1 MHNID
6 NWELKVTNLLINNY
20 RMYNLHAMFAK
31 NIDFCKQIAGNL
43 IDNHQWSYSFHS
55 IFLKI
60 ELPLPAISFFKTLV
74 YFCCELIILQSPIRS
89 DK

>member
-43 IDNHQWSYSFHS
+43 IDNHQWSYSFS
-55 IFLKI
+55 FDFSKDRTSLASYFFLQNAC
-60 ELPLPAISFFKTLV
+60 LLL
-74 YFCCELIILQSPIRS
+74 L
-89 DK
+89 

>member
-55 IFLKI
+55 IFSKDRTSL
-60 ELPLPAISFFKTLV
+60 ASYFF
-74 YFCCELIILQSPIRS
+74 LQNACLLLL
-89 DK
+89 